1 MNQRE
6 SRGILVD
13 VQNLECKVK
22 EAVNSDESKK
32 LVKEDQNKKVT
43 VKKRRDILTIIE
55 TELNLNRAFQESKK
69 KARGQR
75 LEELVEERTVACKK
89 SKIQKE
95 SSVGSLS
102 SKRNLRRL

>member
-1 MNQRE
+1 LNQRE

-43 VKKRRDILTIIE
+43 VKKRRDI
-55 TELNLNRAFQESKK
+55 F
-69 KARGQR
+69 R
-75 LEELVEERTVACKK
+75 LA
-89 SKIQKE
+89 
-95 SSVGSLS
+95 SVYD
-102 SKRNLRRL
+102 